1 MSTDGLVKDGKD
13 SKDGRKNVVI
23 VGGGAAG
30 MVRTASLHVLQ
41 LRLLTRSSHAPILWL
56 NIQTSSR

>member
-1 MSTDGLVKDGKD
+1 MSTNGLLKD

-30 MVRTASLHVLQ
+30 MVRSL
-41 LRLLTRSSHAPILWL
+41 SILCDAT
-56 NIQTSSR
+56 QY